1 MDSIVNKFEY
11 HFDRLDQFGNTHLIV
26 EELEKEGLIDHE
38 AWIEICDELEKK
50 DMPYEALEALNVA
63 ERYFE
68 DNLDNFDESEKEFFY
83 QSKAE
88 NVYDLAIN
96 NEFDDF
102 IFEYALN
109 SFLKITK
116 VIRDYDAHKI
126 WGYIAEIQN
135 LLNYEE
141 KIIYKSLLNTCDEHG
156 KLNIPEGIDLSNLIN
171 GWSGENSVT
180 EVASLFIDNKKII
193 EALEFYIIGL
203 QVGDSESRKKI
214 ISSMVFNLFMYGKNE
229 LKIPTDHL
237 VPFEDIE
244 LPDDLIDI
252 LRIGQSE
259 DINKFIETL
268 NKFKDIS
275 NTFGKL

>member
-1 MDSIVNKFEY
+1 MNSIVNKFEY

-26 EELEKEGLIDHE
+26 EELEKEGIVDHE

-102 IFEYALN
+102 IFECALN

-116 VIRDYDAHKI
+116 VIRDYDAPKI

-135 LLNYEE
+135 SLNYEE

-156 KLNIPEGIDLSNLIN
+156 KLNIPEGIDLSNLIED
-171 GWSGENSVT
+171 WSGENSVT
-180 EVASLFIDNKKII
+180 EIASLFIDNKKIV
-193 EALEFYIIGL
+193 EALEFYILGIKI
-203 QVGDSESRKKI
+203 GDSESRKKI
-214 ISSMVFNLFMYGKNE
+214 ISSMVHNLFSYGHIE
-229 LKIPTDHL
+229 LEISTDEL
-237 VPFEDIE
+237 VPLEDIE
-244 LPDDLIDI
+244 LPNDI
-252 LRIGQSE
+252 LDVLKFGQSTDLE
-259 DINKFIETL
+259 KFIGNL
-268 NKFKDIS
+268 NKLKDIS